1 MKREKPMSVQRI
13 ITALAFGWVVV
24 CAGAAVLAP
33 VVCGYD
39 PAAIDIGNILQ
50 PPSAAHWLGTDQLGR
65 DVLARL
71 VYGARVSLI
80 VGFVSVGI
88 SVTLGV
94 LVGLAAGY
102 FGGWTDRALSGAIDL
117 MLCFPTFFLILAVVA
132 AVDKPGIWPI
142 LVILGLT
149 GWMGTARLVRAEVM
163 SLREREYVMAA
174 RVIGASELR
183 VLFRHILPNALSPV
197 WVSATLG
204 VAGAI
209 LTESGLSFLGI
220 GVQPPSPSWGNMLG
234 DGRLTIGAAWWMAFF
249 PGTAILFTV
258 LAYNYLGESLKNRM
272 EDRR

>member
-1 MKREKPMSVQRI
+1 MKRENPMSVQRI
-13 ITALAFGWVVV
+13 ITALAFVWVVV
-24 CAGAAVLAP
+24 CAGAAMMAP
-33 VVCGYD
+33 LVCAYD
-39 PAAIDIGNILQ
+39 PAAIDIGQILQ

-88 SVTLGV
+88 SVSLGV
-94 LVGLAAGY
+94 LVGLVAGY
-102 FGGWTDRALSGAIDL
+102 FGGWMDRVLSGVIDL

-149 GWMGTARLVRAEVM
+149 GWMGIARLVRAEVL

-174 RVIGASELR
+174 RVIGASEAR

-249 PGTAILFTV
+249 PGAAILFTV

-272 EDRR
+272 EERR

>member
-1 MKREKPMSVQRI
+1 MNRV
-13 ITALAFGWVVV
+13 ITMLAAAWVLLCAAAALG
-24 CAGAAVLAP
+24 AP
-33 VVCGYD
+33 VICSFD
-39 PAAIDIGNILQ
+39 PAAIDIGHILEG
-50 PPSAAHWLGTDQLGR
+50 PSGAHWMGTDHLGR
-65 DVLARL
+65 DVFARL

-88 SVTLGV
+88 SVTVGV
-94 LVGLAAGY
+94 LVGLFAGY
-102 FGGWTDRALSGAIDL
+102 FGGWTDRVLSGAIDL

-163 SLREREYVMAA
+163 SLREREFVTAA
-174 RVIGASELR
+174 RVIGASEMR
-183 VLFRHILPNALSPV
+183 VVFGHILPNALAPV

-220 GVQPPSPSWGNMLG
+220 GVQPPAPSWGNMLG
-234 DGRLTIGAAWWMAFF
+234 DARMTIGAAWWMALW
-249 PGTAILFTV
+249 PSAAILCTV
-258 LAYNYLGESLKNRM
+258 LAYNYLGEELRRRM
-272 EDRR
+272 EERR